1 MFGRQRFGY
10 ESRVPRALRC
20 KDPGSSRI
28 VDKKDSAM
36 IGTVSVQMTDHLS
49 MDAHHTYRGS
59 KGSEVMFLGG

>member
-10 ESRVPRALRC
+10 ESRVTRALQC
-20 KDPGSSRI
+20 KDPCSSRI
-28 VDKKDSAM
+28 VDKTDSAL

-49 MDAHHTYRGS
+49 MDAHPTYRGS